1 MHIDPFKAYWSG
13 CFNTTTLQFL
23 IFLKNSMKT
32 TWKNLPPF
40 KIKIFWPSPTDFLSK
55 MFNLPSILEVG
66 GHAMYDNRMSYYLVI
81 PGDRWEGW
89 QTKEWIGIKWYIK
102 LAALT
107 KKLFTWYVCR
117 LYENI
122 YKIFEKKIS
131 DNFFFAKLLP
141 NIVIVRAFTVENYN
155 NNLFPLL

>member
-1 MHIDPFKAYWSG
+1 MQLINPLVHIDPFKAYWSG

-23 IFLKNSMKT
+23 IFPKNSMKT
-32 TWKNLPPF
+32 PWKNLPPF

-55 MFNLPSILEVG
+55 MFNLPPILEVG

-107 KKLFTWYVCR
+107 KNYLPDMCAGSM
-117 LYENI
+117 
-122 YKIFEKKIS
+122 KIS
-131 DNFFFAKLLP
+131 IKSLKKKSLTIFFLQSCCL
-141 NIVIVRAFTVENYN
+141 I
-155 NNLFPLL
+155 

>member
-23 IFLKNSMKT
+23 IFPKNSMKT

-55 MFNLPSILEVG
+55 MFNLTPILEVG

-81 PGDRWEGW
+81 TGDRWEGW
-89 QTKEWIGIKWYIK
+89 QTKKRMGIKWYIK
-102 LAALT
+102 LAALPKNYLPDMCAGSMKISIKSL
-107 KKLFTWYVCR
+107 KK
-117 LYENI
+117 
-122 YKIFEKKIS
+122 KS
-131 DNFFFAKLLP
+131 DNFFCKVA
-141 NIVIVRAFTVENYN
+141 A
-155 NNLFPLL
+155 